1 MSQVDP
7 EPPDGEEDEELAS
20 TPFDNPW
27 FLPILLAGM
36 TLWFAYDGW
45 LNADF
50 ARESA
55 RYLGFNRW
63 GAGVLATGTALAVWR
78 ALRERRASTRQSPED

>member
-1 MSQVDP
+1 MSEPDP
-7 EPPDGEEDEELAS
+7 QRPDEPEEEEIAS

-27 FLPILLAGM
+27 FLPILLGGM

-63 GAGVLATGTALAVWR
+63 GAGVLAIGTALAVWR
-78 ALRERRASTRQSPED
+78 ALRERRSAPRPPSEG

>member
-1 MSQVDP
+1 MSQADP
-7 EPPDGEEDEELAS
+7 EPPDDEDDEELAS

-27 FLPILLAGM
+27 FLPVLLGGM

-63 GAGVLATGTALAVWR
+63 GAGLLAIGTALAVWR
-78 ALRERRASTRQSPED
+78 ALRERRASKSPPSED